1 MGAIARVEMLT
12 EILHFLTHLR
22 LHYQLLVLPGGY
34 LLGGLYSP
42 DVDWPTFIIQFLN
55 VHVFLNGGVTA
66 YNSYWDRDEGPI
78 GGLKAPPPMT
88 GWMHPASLGVQL
100 IGLAISWP
108 LGSVYVA
115 LYGVTMLLSVAY
127 SWPRIRWKGHPWL
140 SLVAVGVG
148 TGTNTFL
155 MGYLAAGG
163 PGLSSMIG
171 VAAVGVALL
180 LLSLYPVSQVFQIE
194 EDTARGDTTFATA
207 YGLAGVKR
215 WFATTY
221 PVGLALAALCLSG
234 VRPTLAIAFGAVGS
248 GGFVLNALQL
258 QRLTGATDEYE
269 QVMRLKYG
277 ASLSFVAF
285 LVGCL
290 TWIRFS

>member
-1 MGAIARVEMLT
+1 MLT
-12 EILHFLTHLR
+12 EILNFLTHLR
-22 LHYQLLVLPGGY
+22 LHYQLLILPGGY

-42 DVDWPTFIIQFLN
+42 DIDWRVFVIQFLN

-66 YNSYWDRDEGPI
+66 YNSYWDKDEGPI

-88 GWMHPASLGVQL
+88 AWMHPASLVVQL
-100 IGLAISWP
+100 IGLVIAWP
-108 LGSVYVA
+108 LGPSYVA

-127 SWPRIRWKGHPWL
+127 SWPPIRWKGHPWL

-163 PGLSSMIG
+163 PGLSPMISL
-171 VAAVGVALL
+171 AAVGVALL

-194 EDTARGDTTFATA
+194 EDAARGDTTFATA
-207 YGLAGVKR
+207 YGLAGVQR
-215 WFATTY
+215 WFVLAY
-221 PVGLALAALCLSG
+221 PAGLAIAALCLST
-234 VRPTLAIAFGAVGS
+234 VRPALAIAFGAVGL

-258 QRLTGATDEYE
+258 RRLTGATGEYE
-269 QVMRLKYG
+269 RVMRLKYG

-290 TWIRFS
+290 AWIRLS